1 MKKVISFSLW
11 GEKPGYVIGAVIN
24 ADIAKEHW
32 EDWTCRFYVA
42 PTVPSGIIEE
52 LESRDNVEV
61 IKEDEISNILDIE
74 VKGGNGWEGEPYG
87 MFWRMITASDIDV
100 GVTIIRDVDS
110 QLHIRDKA
118 AVDEWLKSDKDFHIM
133 RDNCQH
139 GFKICGGLWGVKN
152 GGFSNA
158 VHYIKEYIKE
168 NIDFSNHDQYF
179 LENVYNIAV
188 KNSFVHDDWITGL
201 RGEEKHPFPIPRLR
215 GEGWWNQE
223 IPEWHSAK
231 EKQTCSNETCGLYC
245 PPSWCTRTPCPG
257 CGKYHDNDYLGKVYD
272 MKQEEYDKYSHL
284 LGVKV

>member
-11 GEKPGYVIGAVIN
+11 GEDARYVIGAVIN
-24 ADIAKEHW
+24 ADIAKEEW
-32 EDWTCRFYVA
+32 QDWTCRFYVA

-61 IKEDEISNILDIE
+61 VHMDEDESWN
-74 VKGGNGWEGEPYG
+74 G
-87 MFWRMITASDIDV
+87 MFWRFYSASDESVDIS
-100 GVTIIRDVDS
+100 IFRDADS
-110 QLHIRDKA
+110 RLHIRDKA
-118 AVDEWLKSDKDFHIM
+118 AVDEWIASDKDVHIM

-139 GFKICGGLWGVKN
+139 GWTICGGLWGVKK
-152 GGFSNA
+152 GFLPNLKHMIEDNELLKNEKFNKHGVDQIFLQYSVYPLA
-158 VHYIKEYIKE
+158 KER
-168 NIDFSNHDQYF
+168 
-179 LENVYNIAV
+179 A
-188 KNSFVHDDWITGL
+188 FVHDDWFDGFS
-201 RGEEKHPFPIPRLR
+201 GEEKHPFPIPRLR

-231 EKQTCSNETCGLYC
+231 EKQTCSDETCGLYC